1 MWNEQKQI
9 AYVEFCLSEGSY
21 SRTLLFNHP
30 NWMGSYKGEM
40 TLVDGKQRL
49 EAVRKFLRN
58 ELPIFG
64 GNLLNDFDDPK
75 RLLRTGG
82 AQFEFG
88 VNVLKTRK
96 EILTWY
102 LQINTGG
109 VVHTQDEL
117 DKVRGMLE
125 KEQS

>member
-1 MWNEQKQI
+1 
-9 AYVEFCLSEGSY
+9 
-21 SRTLLFNHP
+21 
-30 NWMGSYKGEM
+30 MGSYAGEM

-49 EAVRKFLRN
+49 EAVRKFVRN
-58 ELPIFG
+58 ELPVFG
-64 GNLLNDFDDPK
+64 GTLLNDFDNPK
-75 RLLRTGG
+75 KLLRSNG

-109 VVHTQDEL
+109 VVHTKAEL
-117 DKVRGMLE
+117 DKVRGMLGEE
-125 KEQS
+125 K